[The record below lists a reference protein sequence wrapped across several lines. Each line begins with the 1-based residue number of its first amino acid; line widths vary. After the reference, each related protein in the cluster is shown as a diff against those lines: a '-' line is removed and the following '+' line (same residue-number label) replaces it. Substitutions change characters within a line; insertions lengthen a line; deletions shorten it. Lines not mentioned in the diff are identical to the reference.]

1 MAQGKGEELI
11 AWTVP
16 SQCTKLHSFQQE
28 FCGLPR
34 WQEQK
39 VQKQKKKKQQ
49 EENKWQ
55 KRKTVPLTVRNC
67 FLKNYFTS
75 SQKRISIL
83 GEAAVTTESP

>member
-55 KRKTVPLTVRNC
+55 KRKTTPYSEEL
-67 FLKNYFTS
+67 FFKKLFYFFT
-75 SQKRISIL
+75 KKD
-83 GEAAVTTESP
+83 